1 MDPDIVAA
9 DFVLVDLD
17 FNRAALAIFL
27 GQFLVTASLS
37 HRKFGNGS
45 DLRLVVKGGITRS

>member
-17 FNRAALAIFL
+17 FNRTALAIFL